1 MCRGSYKV
9 EKHCPSGPGKAKDAS
24 VLRGFFF
31 SFAYFDPC
39 QSWLLKL
46 KSAYYFGVTFQPCIH
61 LAQCERE
68 QTRGS
73 FGTWNHVSWFHFQC
87 EILLFFLCVESSLHT
102 CDSCTW
108 IPTTHC
114 RVTVDFSPT
123 PGSISSAWF
132 WLLQALFE
140 CHMCCSFGTVA
151 TVHSRADL
159 INVLKLVSGIERCVV
174 VVGIPSWLVCR

>member
-1 MCRGSYKV
+1 MCRGSNKV
-9 EKHCPSGPGKAKDAS
+9 EKHCPSGPGKTKDAS

-46 KSAYYFGVTFQPCIH
+46 KSTHYFGVTFQPCIH

-87 EILLFFLCVESSLHT
+87 EILFVFLMRRVFSTYVWFVHLDPNNTLSCHCWLQSHAGVDLFTLVLTASGSVWMPQVLFIWN
-102 CDSCTW
+102 SCYCT
-108 IPTTHC
+108 
-114 RVTVDFSPT
+114 
-123 PGSISSAWF
+123 
-132 WLLQALFE
+132 
-140 CHMCCSFGTVA
+140 
-151 TVHSRADL
+151 
-159 INVLKLVSGIERCVV
+159 
-174 VVGIPSWLVCR
+174 

>member
-1 MCRGSYKV
+1 M
-9 EKHCPSGPGKAKDAS
+9 P
-24 VLRGFFF
+24 VL
-31 SFAYFDPC
+31 
-39 QSWLLKL
+39 
-46 KSAYYFGVTFQPCIH
+46 TFEVKKC
-61 LAQCERE
+61 
-68 QTRGS
+68 
-73 FGTWNHVSWFHFQC
+73 
-87 EILLFFLCVESSLHT
+87 ILLWGDLSTLYTSCSVWAWADQRQLWNMKSRFMVSFSMWNIVGFFLCVESSLHT

-174 VVGIPSWLVCR
+174 VVGIPSWLVCG